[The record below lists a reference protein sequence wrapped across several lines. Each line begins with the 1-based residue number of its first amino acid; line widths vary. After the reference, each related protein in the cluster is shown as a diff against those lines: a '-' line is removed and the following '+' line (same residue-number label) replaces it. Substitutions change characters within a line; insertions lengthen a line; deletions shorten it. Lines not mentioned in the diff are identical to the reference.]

1 MPSEWQIRAGAR
13 SARLLLD
20 ALLSTC
26 RFEDHGTEHFRRR
39 TDAGSGVIFALW
51 HGRLLPLSYRCRGNG
66 FVPMI
71 SRSADGEY
79 IARVVEGWGYRPVR
93 GSTSRGGGE
102 ALREMVRLAHAGRS
116 LVLTPD
122 GPRGP
127 FQELKTGVLT
137 AAQLTGLPIVPAAAG
152 ASRAWWFGRWDRFL
166 VPQPFA
172 RIVVLFGP
180 PIAVPRDADASLLRD
195 KKAEVTAALNQ
206 LMQEADARAAAA

>member
-1 MPSEWQIRAGAR
+1 MPREWQVRAAAR
-13 SARLLLD
+13 TARLLLD
-20 ALLSTC
+20 GLLGTC

-39 TDAGSGVIFALW
+39 TEAGRGVIFALW
-51 HGRLLPLSYRCRGNG
+51 HGRLLPLSYRFRGNG

-79 IARVVEGWGYRPVR
+79 IARVVEGWGYEPVR
-93 GSTSRGGGE
+93 GSASRGGRA
-102 ALREMVRLAHAGRS
+102 ALREMLHLARAGKS

-127 FQELKTGVLT
+127 FQELKEGVLT
-137 AAQLTGLPIVPAAAG
+137 AAQTTGLPIVPAAAG

-172 RIVVLFGP
+172 RVVVLFGA
-180 PIAVPRDADASLLRD
+180 PIAVPRDADGTVLAD
-195 KKAEVTAALNQ
+195 KKAEVTAALNA
-206 LMQEADARAAAA
+206 LVREADARATAA